1 MPRPLST
8 ETRSARIR
16 RVRIAAPVA
25 DGRFCL
31 NLADGERVAG
41 RVEDPAAA
49 SASLAALSALVRRGA
64 ELSLGLYR
72 LDDGSAWL
80 HWAVGDD
87 GQGLIPPSRAAL
99 RSAAARGLARW
110 LPALALA
117 LAGLGGALWRIFDG
131 FGWALLLV
139 ACAVAGLIAAIMVF
153 EHAATLHRS
162 RRDRRVAAAS
172 EQALAQALRLQG
184 RPTGESRP
192 APDPRRRRG
201 RRPAQA
207 HVHAQTSVATAQ
219 AAPDLPPP
227 AVPSRTRDPAAP
239 DRPDHPRL
247 RRWQGEL
254 SELTMEQIAT
264 GSSDSRRSFGLY
276 RFRLGGQRF
285 RFYAARDFGDHE
297 PFLAEAD
304 RVELIAHG
312 EPAQTG
318 EEVLVYALH
327 CLEDGRRYVA
337 HTIFLARYSEQ
348 AMTRLTWPGMRRM
361 ARFLL
366 AAGLG
371 VVALIAAIGLCT
383 AGGEDFGALLTVAA
397 IFAGVVPGVLLLG
410 FAVSRWRWRRGA
422 GGRRRA
428 TAARVYA
435 AMDLG
440 PPWAWRLPADAV
452 EV

>member
-8 ETRSARIR
+8 ETRNARIR

-31 NLADGERVAG
+31 SLADGERVAG

-49 SASLAALSALVRRGA
+49 SASLAALSALARRGA

-80 HWAVGDD
+80 HWAVGAD

-110 LPALALA
+110 LPMLALA

-139 ACAVAGLIAAIMVF
+139 ACAVAALIAAIMVF

-184 RPTGESRP
+184 RPSGESRR
-192 APDPRRRRG
+192 APGPRG
-201 RRPAQA
+201 SRPAQA
-207 HVHAQTSVATAQ
+207 HVHVQAQ
-219 AAPDLPPP
+219 AAPDPTPP
-227 AVPSRTRDPAAP
+227 AAPSRTRDPAAP
-239 DRPDHPRL
+239 ARPDHPPL

-285 RFYAARDFGDHE
+285 RFYAARDFGDRE

-318 EEVLVYALH
+318 AEALVYALH

-366 AAGLG
+366 AAGVG
-371 VVALIAAIGLCT
+371 AVALIAAIGLWT
-383 AGGEDFGALLTVAA
+383 TDGDGDFGALLIVAA
-397 IFAGVVPGVLLLG
+397 VFAGAVPGVLLLG